1 MDASKYNTRIKIEKR
16 TVTYTGGKKTETWV
30 DYYSCWCSVLDLI
43 GQEKYSAYNVNLQ
56 NTIKLKC
63 RASKE
68 LKEILFNTKDYK
80 VTWDNQVFN
89 IIFVDT
95 MANSK
100 TDIVLQVQKVS

>member
-1 MDASKYNTRIKIEKR
+1 MDNGKLNTRIKIEKR
-16 TVTYTGGKKTETWV
+16 TAVYGGGKKTETWV

-43 GQEKYSAYNVNLQ
+43 GQEKYSAYNSNLQ

-63 RASKE
+63 RACKE
-68 LKEILFNTKDYK
+68 LKEILFNTKDYR
-80 VTWDNQVFN
+80 VVWDNKTLN

-100 TDIVLQVQKVS
+100 TDIVLQMQKVN